1 MSDEFVRKVFSKY
14 YQQAQ
19 FDITRI
25 DQREFGVG
33 NTKKIDARHL
43 SFPTTDEFRNFLVT
57 NTPLFVSHS
66 ASYYRYPAATPIE
79 KKTRIGADMIFDL
92 DLHSSGKYS
101 VYSRLDEVKQDV
113 IRLAEDFLYA
123 DFGLAKDDIL
133 IAFSGNRGYHVHVRN
148 SDFAVLEAEERRE
161 IMNYI
166 RGDGLDVRRFFTWE
180 EIKKHKR
187 LLGPK
192 PDDGGYKGRL
202 AQHIINVLKEDPAR
216 ISPRRFSN
224 SEKRE
229 FFISG
234 IKEGNWSR
242 TTMKLDEI
250 PKKIDELKEGITVR
264 SVNAD
269 PAVTYDM
276 SKLIRV
282 PNSIHGDTGFVA
294 KTVADIDTFDPL
306 RHSVINGPEIKI
318 KFSEKVPEIQ
328 LLGRTFG
335 PFSPDEK
342 TEVPLG
348 AALFFILKKSAALS

>member
-14 YQQAQ
+14 YQQVQ
-19 FDITRI
+19 FDIKRL

-43 SFPTTDEFRNFLVT
+43 SFSTSDEFRNFLVT

-66 ASYYRYPAATPIE
+66 ASYYKYPGATPIE
-79 KKTRIGADMIFDL
+79 KKTRIGADIIFDL
-92 DLHSSGKYS
+92 DLHSTGKYG
-101 VYSRLDEVKQDV
+101 VYPRLDEVKQDV
-113 IRLAEDFLYA
+113 MRLIEDFLYT
-123 DFGLAKDDIL
+123 DFGLSKEDLL
-133 IAFSGNRGYHVHVRN
+133 IVFSGNRGYHVHVRN
-148 SDFAVLEAEERRE
+148 SDFAVLEGEERRE

-166 RGDGLDVRRFFTWE
+166 RGEGLDVRKFFSWE
-180 EIKKHKR
+180 EIKRHKK

-192 PDDGGYKGRL
+192 PDDGGYKGRV
-202 AQHIINVLKEDPAR
+202 AQYV
-216 ISPRRFSN
+216 ISNPSKLSARRFSN
-224 SEKRE
+224 PEKRE

-242 TTMKLDEI
+242 TTMRLSEI
-250 PKKIDELKEGITVR
+250 PERINEIKSEITVR

-294 KTVADIDTFDPL
+294 KIVRNIDTFDPL
-306 RHSVINGPEIKI
+306 KHAVINGPEIKI
-318 KFSEKVPEIQ
+318 KFNEKVPELQ
-328 LLGRTFG
+328 LLGKTTG
-335 PFSPDEK
+335 PFEPEDKAEL
-342 TEVPLG
+342 PLG
-348 AALFFILKKSAALS
+348 AALFFILKQSAVLA

>member
-1 MSDEFVRKVFSKY
+1 MSDAFVRKIFSRY

-19 FDITRI
+19 FDIRGL
-25 DQREFGVG
+25 DQREFGIG

-43 SFPTTDEFRNFLVT
+43 SFSTTDEFRNFLVT

-66 ASYYRYPAATPIE
+66 ASYYKYPAATPIE
-79 KKTRIGADMIFDL
+79 KKTRTGADMIFDL
-92 DLHSSGKYS
+92 DLHSAGKYG
-101 VYSRLDEVKQDV
+101 VYSKLDEVKQDV
-113 IRLAEDFLYA
+113 TRLVEDFLCT
-123 DFGLAKDDIL
+123 DFGLKREDIL

-166 RGDGLDVRRFFTWE
+166 RGEGLDVRKFFSWE
-180 EIKKHKR
+180 EIKRHKK
-187 LLGPK
+187 LLGPT
-192 PDDGGYKGRL
+192 PDDGGYKGRV
-202 AQHIINVLKEDPAR
+202 AQYVINDPSR

-224 SEKRE
+224 PEKRD

-242 TTMKLDEI
+242 TTMKLEEI
-250 PKKIDELKEGITVR
+250 PKKINELKGEITVR

-294 KTVADIDTFDPL
+294 KIVGDIDTFEPL
-306 RHSVINGPEIKI
+306 KHAVINGPEISI
-318 KFSEKVPEIQ
+318 RFTEKVPELE
-328 LLGRTFG
+328 LLGKTLG
-335 PFSPDEK
+335 PFDAEQK
-342 TEVPLG
+342 AELPLG
-348 AALFFILKKSAALS
+348 AALFFILKNSADLA

>member
-1 MSDEFVRKVFSKY
+1 MNGEFIRKVFSKY

-19 FDITRI
+19 FDIRGI

-43 SFPTTDEFRNFLVT
+43 SFSTTNEFRNFLVT

-79 KKTRIGADMIFDL
+79 KKARRGADIIFDL
-92 DLHSSGKYS
+92 DLHSTGKYG
-101 VYSRLDEVKQDV
+101 VYPKLDEVKADV
-113 IRLAEDFLYA
+113 IRLVEDFLYT
-123 DFGLAKDDIL
+123 DFGLKKEDIL
-133 IAFSGNRGYHVHVRN
+133 IVFSGNRGYHVHVRN
-148 SDFAVLEAEERRE
+148 SDFAMLESEDRRE

-166 RGDGLDVRRFFTWE
+166 RGDGLDVRRFFYWE
-180 EIKKHKR
+180 EIKRHKK
-187 LLGPK
+187 LMGPK

-202 AQHIINVLKEDPAR
+202 AQYIIKTLKDDPGK

-224 SEKRE
+224 TEKRD

-250 PKKIDELKEGITVR
+250 PGKINELKEGIAVR

-294 KTVADIDTFDPL
+294 KMVPDIDSFDPL
-306 RHSVINGPEIKI
+306 KHAVINGPGIKI
-318 KFSEKVPEIQ
+318 KFKEKVPELQ
-328 LLGRTFG
+328 LLGKTVG
-335 PFSPDEK
+335 PFAPEDKAEL
-342 TEVPLG
+342 PLG
-348 AALFFILKKSAALS
+348 AALFFILKNSAELA